1 MKSSTTI
8 FSRFALLICAG
19 LVCVTGRFSESSAR
33 TALFADPYIATS
45 QNYFCAG
52 QADPISL
59 YCNVL
64 AYDPST
70 NVDDWT
76 FEWSPAGEV
85 SDPNAQSVEITP
97 NTTTVYSAVMTSPS
111 GEVFV
116 DDITI
121 VVYDEFSVDAGS
133 DMALCS
139 TIGAGLSANASTSD
153 PVTWLWEPAI
163 GLNNPSLQ
171 NPQVLDEI
179 SQTYTVTATI
189 AGLGGDGC
197 YSSDVIDVISIFPD
211 MSLGTDVVACEG
223 DVVVIDPGLPVN
235 FTFDWSVTGESLPV
249 LEVSNSGSY
258 GLTAT
263 SPEGCVHSDV
273 VDVLFSQGP
282 LLALPDSTTVC
293 ASAGVILDATPLNLA
308 TGPFSFNW
316 SSGETVADPTF
327 NTSGTYQV
335 LVADSGGCTSAASV
349 VVEALQSPEFDFPE
363 DTTMCFEDFPT
374 AEYVLGVPAGFASYQ
389 WWDGQTSHVISV
401 DGPGAY
407 GVIVT
412 NDIGCE
418 TEKWTNVTDFCSMPL
433 LFIPSAFTPDG
444 DGLNEVLKIEGRNLV
459 QLEFKL
465 YNRWGG
471 LVWEADSIGDYWHG
485 QGPEKSHYVQDDL
498 FLWKAKYRYYT
509 DPSGTLSTWFEEH
522 GSIRI
527 LR

>member
-19 LVCVTGRFSESSAR
+19 LVCVTGRFSESSDR

-121 VVYDEFSVDAGS
+121 VVYAEFSVDAGS

-163 GLNNPSLQ
+163 GLNNPTLQ

-189 AGLGGDGC
+189 AGLGGDGWGVGGGHFRRVFN
-197 YSSDVIDVISIFPD
+197 YSFSCQI
-211 MSLGTDVVACEG
+211 L
-223 DVVVIDPGLPVN
+223 PGLN
-235 FTFDWSVTGESLPV
+235 T
-249 LEVSNSGSY
+249 
-258 GLTAT
+258 
-263 SPEGCVHSDV
+263 
-273 VDVLFSQGP
+273 VLF
-282 LLALPDSTTVC
+282 LLLGGSWTPVFFFFAQQKNSIELP
-293 ASAGVILDATPLNLA
+293 I
-308 TGPFSFNW
+308 
-316 SSGETVADPTF
+316 
-327 NTSGTYQV
+327 
-335 LVADSGGCTSAASV
+335 
-349 VVEALQSPEFDFPE
+349 
-363 DTTMCFEDFPT
+363 
-374 AEYVLGVPAGFASYQ
+374 
-389 WWDGQTSHVISV
+389 
-401 DGPGAY
+401 AY
-407 GVIVT
+407 
-412 NDIGCE
+412 
-418 TEKWTNVTDFCSMPL
+418 
-433 LFIPSAFTPDG
+433 
-444 DGLNEVLKIEGRNLV
+444 
-459 QLEFKL
+459 
-465 YNRWGG
+465 
-471 LVWEADSIGDYWHG
+471 
-485 QGPEKSHYVQDDL
+485 
-498 FLWKAKYRYYT
+498 
-509 DPSGTLSTWFEEH
+509 
-522 GSIRI
+522 
-527 LR
+527 